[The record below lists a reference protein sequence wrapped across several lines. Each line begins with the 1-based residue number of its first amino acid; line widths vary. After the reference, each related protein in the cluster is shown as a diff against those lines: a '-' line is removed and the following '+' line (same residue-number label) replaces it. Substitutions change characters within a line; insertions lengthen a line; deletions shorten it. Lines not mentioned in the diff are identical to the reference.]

1 MCMIWRS
8 IIGRMKRIG
17 GILPEFCR
25 RKRWKSGYKISGL
38 VSGLEEM
45 VKKAGDSKGA
55 DAAGSWSDGG
65 EVFSSV
71 EFRGKV
77 TFDDAVFTG
86 RTGIYKS
93 GAGGD
98 KITRNQPRN
107 ARGTNDYIKLLKVC
121 QVVATVKESDVVV

>member
-1 MCMIWRS
+1 MEF
-8 IIGRMKRIG
+8 IGNLAG
-17 GILPEFCR
+17 
-25 RKRWKSGYKISGL
+25 
-38 VSGLEEM
+38 GLEKMIE
-45 VKKAGDSKGA
+45 KAGDSERA
-55 DAAGSWSDGG
+55 DTAGGWGDGG

-77 TFDDAVFTG
+77 AFDDAVFTG

-107 ARGTNDYIKLLKVC
+107 ARGTDDYIKLLKVC

>member
-1 MCMIWRS
+1 MIWRS

-17 GILPEFCR
+17 GILPELCR

-45 VKKAGDSKGA
+45 VKKAGDSERANSTG
-55 DAAGSWSDGG
+55 GWGDGG

-77 TFDDAVFTG
+77 AFDDAVFTG

-93 GAGGD
+93 GAGGNE
-98 KITRNQPRN
+98 ITRYQPWY
-107 ARGTNDYIKLLKVC
+107 ARGTYDYIKLLKFC
-121 QVVATVKESDVVV
+121 QVVALMKESDIIT